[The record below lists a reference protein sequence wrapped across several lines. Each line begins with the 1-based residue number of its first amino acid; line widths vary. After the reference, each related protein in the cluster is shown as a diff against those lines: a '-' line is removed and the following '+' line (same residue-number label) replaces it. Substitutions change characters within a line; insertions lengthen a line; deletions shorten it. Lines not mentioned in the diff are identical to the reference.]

1 MPGMEYDK
9 LPGYPRQ
16 RHLLISQLADYSAK
30 IMTGSDPGPGAL
42 PEDDVALA
50 TAEEILGYAE
60 EEFRKA
66 VKTGD
71 IPAL

>member
-1 MPGMEYDK
+1 M
-9 LPGYPRQ
+9 
-16 RHLLISQLADYSAK
+16 LAEIRIK
-30 IMTGSDPGPGAL
+30 VMVTLDPGVGTL

-66 VKTGD
+66 VKPGTSYS
-71 IPAL
+71 IEMPSRRHSWQWS